1 MIKKQLY
8 RFYKFIKKPYNVI
21 LTVLLIVL
29 GYLTLFP
36 MLTMIKDTFTVHV
49 SESMRLKQAA
59 GTFTLN
65 HWIKVLFDPSSL
77 SVFYK
82 PFLNSLV
89 TSLGACLVAL
99 VFGGVFSW
107 FITRTNIRWKKVL
120 SSLFIFPYIMPSWT
134 LALAWY
140 NVFKNSV
147 VGGVPGTFQALT
159 GIEPPNWFAYG
170 AFPIALVTGLHYA
183 PFAYIMIGG
192 VLRNMDAN
200 LEEAA
205 MMLKTKRN
213 RIVRKI
219 TIPMI
224 LPAVLSTFLLVF
236 SSAMSSFAVPQFLGL
251 PVRYQVLTTQ
261 LYRTLNGINP
271 GQGYCIAMIMILL
284 SVGILAFNQRMVGT
298 RKNYTT
304 VTGKS
309 SNISLVNLKKG
320 RNVISVIALI
330 LIITVSI
337 LPLVSFALESVILR
351 PGDYSAS
358 NFTLQFWIGTAEENS
373 IANNEAG
380 LLRNPNLWKALW
392 NSLKLSIIC
401 AITAGTLGFL
411 AGYGIVRG
419 RGTKLAKAV
428 DNLAFFPY
436 LMPSMAFS
444 VIYLSMFST
453 RHGPIPALYGSFF
466 LLVLIGT
473 VKYMPCASRSG
484 INSMLQLSNQI
495 EEAGEIIGVSWVK
508 RMGRLV
514 IPIQKSSFISGYLL
528 PFTSCMR
535 ELSLFVLLVTP
546 QNRVLTTLLFQYNEK
561 GWSQYSNGIN
571 LMIVIIVLVVNAV
584 VNKVTGASIDKGI
597 GG

>member
-251 PVRYQVLTTQ
+251 PV
-261 LYRTLNGINP
+261 
-271 GQGYCIAMIMILL
+271 
-284 SVGILAFNQRMVGT
+284 
-298 RKNYTT
+298 
-304 VTGKS
+304 
-309 SNISLVNLKKG
+309 
-320 RNVISVIALI
+320 
-330 LIITVSI
+330 
-337 LPLVSFALESVILR
+337 
-351 PGDYSAS
+351 
-358 NFTLQFWIGTAEENS
+358 
-373 IANNEAG
+373 
-380 LLRNPNLWKALW
+380 
-392 NSLKLSIIC
+392 
-401 AITAGTLGFL
+401 
-411 AGYGIVRG
+411 
-419 RGTKLAKAV
+419 
-428 DNLAFFPY
+428 
-436 LMPSMAFS
+436 
-444 VIYLSMFST
+444 
-453 RHGPIPALYGSFF
+453 
-466 LLVLIGT
+466 
-473 VKYMPCASRSG
+473 
-484 INSMLQLSNQI
+484 
-495 EEAGEIIGVSWVK
+495 
-508 RMGRLV
+508 
-514 IPIQKSSFISGYLL
+514 
-528 PFTSCMR
+528 
-535 ELSLFVLLVTP
+535 
-546 QNRVLTTLLFQYNEK
+546 
-561 GWSQYSNGIN
+561 
-571 LMIVIIVLVVNAV
+571 
-584 VNKVTGASIDKGI
+584 
-597 GG
+597 

>member
-473 VKYMPCASRSG
+473 VKYMPFASRSG

-528 PFTSCMR
+528 PFTACMR

>member
-473 VKYMPCASRSG
+473 VKYMPFASRSG

-561 GWSQYSNGIN
+561 GWSQYSNGSN

>member
-21 LTVLLIVL
+21 LTMLLIVL

-330 LIITVSI
+330 LIVTVSI
-337 LPLVSFALESVILR
+337 LPLVSFALESVILK
-351 PGDYSAS
+351 PGNYSAS

-473 VKYMPCASRSG
+473 VKYMPFASRSG

-508 RMGRLV
+508 RMRKLV

>member
-320 RNVISVIALI
+320 RNVISVIALV
-330 LIITVSI
+330 LIVTVSI

-358 NFTLQFWIGTAEENS
+358 NFTLQFWIGTADENS

-473 VKYMPCASRSG
+473 VKYMPFASRSG